1 MKKQDCYYIGKIV
14 SKFSFKGE
22 VLLKLETK
30 ELADYRFKT
39 LFVEIDGLLSPFIVE
54 KFSKHKTLLLR
65 LRLADIDS
73 ELKALSLIKKNIY
86 IETKDL
92 PRSKKKKFYF
102 NEIIGFKIIDLKIG
116 IVGKITNIDSQTPQ
130 TIALVENDKKQQII
144 IPLVDEFIIKID
156 NSNQEITVNLPD
168 GMTELN
174 L

>member
-22 VLLKLETK
+22 VLLKLETS
-30 ELADYRFKT
+30 ELADYKFKT
-39 LFVEIDGLLSPFIVE
+39 IFIDIDGLLSPLSVE

-73 ELKALSLIKKNIY
+73 ELKALPLIKKNIY
-86 IETKDL
+86 VATQDL

-102 NEIIGFKIIDLKIG
+102 NEIIGFKIKDQKIG
-116 IVGKITNIDSQTPQ
+116 IVGKITKIDSQTPQ
-130 TIALVENDKKQQII
+130 TIALVENEKKKEII
-144 IPLVDEFIIKID
+144 IPLVDGFIRKID
-156 NSNQEITVNLPD
+156 KPNKEIIVNLPD
-168 GMTELN
+168 GITELN

>member
-1 MKKQDCYYIGKIV
+1 M
-14 SKFSFKGE
+14 
-22 VLLKLETK
+22 
-30 ELADYRFKT
+30 
-39 LFVEIDGLLSPFIVE
+39 
-54 KFSKHKTLLLR
+54 
-65 LRLADIDS
+65 
-73 ELKALSLIKKNIY
+73 SLIKKNIY

-116 IVGKITNIDSQTPQ
+116 IVGKISNIDSQTPQ